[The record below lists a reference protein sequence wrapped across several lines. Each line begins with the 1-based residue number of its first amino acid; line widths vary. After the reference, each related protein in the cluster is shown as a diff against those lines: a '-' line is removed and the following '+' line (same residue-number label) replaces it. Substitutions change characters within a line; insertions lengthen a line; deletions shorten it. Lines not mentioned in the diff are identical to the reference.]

1 MNVAWK
7 QILATDATVD
17 DTLEAIV
24 NTVNDWSNNPFS
36 VEAAKAFAPKG
47 NKLDYMHR
55 LFDWCCANV
64 DYKLDPNGTE
74 YINTPNL
81 TFLNGTG
88 DCKKITILLASILK
102 AAGITPV
109 LKHVYY
115 DGNTR
120 YSHIY
125 VIVPYPD
132 LNNYITLDPTN
143 ECKFNKEVEYAD
155 ATLYF
160 LDGSK
165 KELDMDLV
173 MMGNSNTGNDMVG
186 IIAHGCRGMDN
197 SMGIIAMNVAN
208 PTHADIL
215 KKLLPNK
222 PATAEHLA
230 NIPIENQRGSFLELV
245 KMNADGIASNL
256 LTAMGKNPEGFSK
269 FWTDIG
275 GNVPEL
281 KQAVLTGGAK
291 PATSTAQEGISGFN
305 LKSLLHGAAGVLRA
319 VAPLA
324 NTLIPGAGVAI
335 DGIADKADQIAN
347 NIPVKNAQG
356 QLTPPP
362 TLPADTGIKI
372 APTGA
377 TPHDDKIFGLN
388 PLVAAGIAAGAL
400 YLITKS

>member
-36 VEAAKAFAPKG
+36 VEAAKAFDPKG

-88 DCKKITILLASILK
+88 DCKKITIFLASILK

-132 LNNYITLDPTN
+132 LSNYITLDPTN

-208 PTHADIL
+208 PTHAEIL
-215 KKLLPNK
+215 KKLLPK
-222 PATAEHLA
+222 HPATAEHLA
-230 NIPIENQRGSFLELV
+230 NIPIENQRGSFLEMV
-245 KMNADGIASNL
+245 KMNVDGLATHL
-256 LTAMGKNPEGFSK
+256 LTAMAKNPEGFSD
-269 FWTDIG
+269 FWGKIG
-275 GNVPEL
+275 GNVNEI
-281 KQAVLTGGAK
+281 KQAVLDGAK
-291 PATSTAQEGISGFN
+291 APITSSATIAGFN
-305 LKSLLHGAAGVLRA
+305 LKSILHGAAGVLRA
-319 VAPLA
+319 IAPVADVI
-324 NTLIPGAGVAI
+324 IPGAGVAI

-347 NIPVKNAQG
+347 SAPIKLPNG
-356 QLTPPP
+356 QLAPPP

-372 APTGA
+372 PPTGGM
-377 TPHDDKIFGLN
+377 PHDDKIFGLN
-388 PLVAAGIAAGAL
+388 PLLAAGVAAGAL